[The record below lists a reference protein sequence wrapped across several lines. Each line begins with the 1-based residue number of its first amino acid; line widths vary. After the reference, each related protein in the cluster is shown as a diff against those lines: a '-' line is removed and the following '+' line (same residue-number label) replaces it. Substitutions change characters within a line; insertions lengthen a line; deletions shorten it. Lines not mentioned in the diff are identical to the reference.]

1 MLPIQT
7 QGSLLVMWLASYQMG
22 FPPIKHCALLGALT
36 VHTVSRT
43 RCTASGQYSDGAGI
57 QPVYTPF
64 RSVLNKR
71 RWRLGPPAG
80 DFSMGW
86 MPLL

>member
-1 MLPIQT
+1 ME
-7 QGSLLVMWLASYQMG
+7 ASIFIAGRILRMD
-22 FPPIKHCALLGALT
+22 KVT
-36 VHTVSRT
+36 VHTVSCT
-43 RCTASGQYSDGAGI
+43 CCTASGQFSDGAGI

-71 RWRLGPPAG
+71 RWRLGPPRG
-80 DFSMGW
+80 GFSMGW

>member
-1 MLPIQT
+1 MSSGNVFLFKIKCGQ
-7 QGSLLVMWLASYQMG
+7 SY
-22 FPPIKHCALLGALT
+22 C
-36 VHTVSRT
+36 HTVSCT
-43 RCTASGQYSDGAGI
+43 CCTASSQFSDGAGI

-71 RWRLGPPAG
+71 RWRLGPPSG

-86 MPLL
+86 MPLQFVAG

>member
-1 MLPIQT
+1 MRKVI
-7 QGSLLVMWLASYQMG
+7 
-22 FPPIKHCALLGALT
+22 
-36 VHTVSRT
+36 VHTVSRAC
-43 RCTASGQYSDGAGI
+43 RAASGQFSDGAGI
-57 QPVYTPF
+57 QPAYTPF

-71 RWRLGPPAG
+71 RWRLGPPSG